1 MDTRGY
7 MTQFFDGVA
16 IKKLSSVEASKAQSS
31 NQHELNGTLP
41 IQKLFGRPV
50 DLQKINIPTRFY
62 YLSDEDRFIPEK
74 GTMCL
79 YDARAQGRLNGGAN
93 RSEIRLYYPTN
104 DVTQL
109 WNTNDTLI
117 IARVTGTLEA
127 CVIVAKAESA
137 VEGELL
143 WLFDSSAPESE
154 KAFRTIEQATL
165 QQASLPPGIDDL
177 LSALD
182 IPVPRTEDYLDEML
196 YRFGTEFPATRIF
209 SEFARQ
215 KSPYHSALEADADTI
230 IDAWYEMEEQL
241 YKTFEFHLLNQR
253 IAQGFTPDTFLAEA
267 KSVMNRRKS
276 RAGQGLE
283 NHLEQLFIER
293 KIRYTRTPCTEAKS
307 KPDFIFPGIKEY
319 KDPSFDAVKLH
330 MLGAKTSCKDRWRQV
345 LVEADRIPNKHLITM
360 DTIIST
366 AQTDEMRAHNL
377 QLVIPASRHA
387 RYSEEQRL
395 WLFSVED
402 FIKVL

>member
-7 MTQFFDGVA
+7 MTRFFDGVA
-16 IKKLSSVEASKAQSS
+16 IKKLSAVETSKAQAS

-41 IQKLFGRPV
+41 IQRLFGRPV
-50 DLQKINIPTRFY
+50 DMQRIHIPTRFY
-62 YLSDEDRFIPEK
+62 YLSDEDRFIPET

-79 YDARAQGRLNGGAN
+79 YDARAQGRLHGGAN

-104 DVTQL
+104 NVTLQ

-117 IARVTGTLEA
+117 IARDHGTQKA

-137 VEGELL
+137 AESKLL
-143 WLFDSSAPESE
+143 WLFDSAAPEAE
-154 KAFRTIEQATL
+154 KPFSTIEQTTL
-165 QQASLPPGIDDL
+165 QQAALPRGIDDL
-177 LSALD
+177 LLDLD
-182 IPVPRTEDYLDEML
+182 IPIPWTEDHLDEML
-196 YRFGTEFPATRIF
+196 YRFGTVFPATRIF
-209 SEFARQ
+209 SEFARL
-215 KSPYHSALEADADTI
+215 KSPYQSALEADADTI

-241 YKTFEFHLLNQR
+241 YKTFEFYLLNQR

-293 KIRYTRTPCTEAKS
+293 KIPYTRTPCTEGKS
-307 KPDFIFPGIKEY
+307 KPDFIFPGITEY
-319 KDPSFDAVKLH
+319 KDPSFEAAKLH

-345 LVEADRIPNKHLITM
+345 LTEADLIPNKHLITM

-366 AQTDEMRAHNL
+366 AQTDDMRARNL

-387 RYSEEQRL
+387 RYSEAQRL